1 MLRKIPLVFALLVT
15 TLVAV
20 TAMRSG
26 HFVIARSGH
35 IAAPP
40 AVVYGA
46 IEDFRRWPTWSPWEG
61 VDPGMKRTYSGPE
74 RGIGAKYAWAGTDKV
89 GEGAMTIVEAEA
101 PEHVGIELVFI
112 KPWAATNRT
121 DFTIRA
127 DGAGSQVTWAMRGE
141 HDFVGKL
148 FALVLDMERM
158 VGPDFERGLAQLSK
172 ALSEKPAAE
181 GP

>member
-15 TLVAV
+15 ALVAT
-20 TAMRSG
+20 TAVRSGRFVIERSG
-26 HFVIARSGH
+26 HV
-35 IAAPP
+35 AAPP
-40 AVVYGA
+40 AVVY
-46 IEDFRRWPTWSPWEG
+46 
-61 VDPGMKRTYSGPE
+61 
-74 RGIGAKYAWAGTDKV
+74 AGTEKV
-89 GEGAMTIVEAEA
+89 GEGAMTIVEAHP
-101 PEHVGIELVFI
+101 PERVGIELVFI

-127 DGAGSQVTWAMRGE
+127 DGAGSRVTWAMRGE

-172 ALSEKPAAE
+172 AVAEKP
-181 GP
+181 

>member
-15 TLVAV
+15 ALVAT
-20 TAMRSG
+20 TAVRSGRFVIERSG
-26 HFVIARSGH
+26 HV
-35 IAAPP
+35 AAPP
-40 AVVYGA
+40 AVVYAA
-46 IEDFRRWPTWSPWEG
+46 IEDFRRWPAWSPWEG
-61 VDPGMKRTYSGPE
+61 IDPNLKRTYRGAE
-74 RGIGAKYAWAGTDKV
+74 RGLGATYAWAGTEKV
-89 GEGAMTIVEAEA
+89 GEGAMTIVEAHP
-101 PEHVGIELVFI
+101 PERVGIELVFI

-127 DGAGSQVTWAMRGE
+127 DGAGSRVTWAMRGE

-172 ALSEKPAAE
+172 AVAEKP
-181 GP
+181 